1 MKEYSFVSL
10 NIDRFFGS
18 KSQEHREI
26 IEEKAREGYRYTGFV
41 PTDISDYGKI
51 RCMDLIFE
59 RDKDAE

>member
-26 IEEKAREGYRYTGFV
+26 IEEKAREGYRYAGFV

-51 RCMDLIFE
+51 RSMDLIFE

>member
-51 RCMDLIFE
+51 RSMDLIFE